1 MLVSLLRY
9 IQGYLQICVTG
20 YSPERFLNLCK
31 NKKIAIWGL
40 ESTSQ
45 GYLMYIKI
53 SGFRRLKPIIKKTKT
68 KVVIKERVGLPFFFY
83 RYRKRNLFFAGTIL
97 CFIFI
102 YSMTFFVWNIDFQGN
117 VHITDSVLMEYLSNK
132 NVTYGM
138 LKNNVNCEQLVK
150 DLRKDFEDIIWV
162 SASMDGTK
170 LMIHIKE
177 NTDTFELSEQNTNA
191 RDIVSNYAGIVK
203 QIITRSG
210 VPLVKVG
217 DMVEVGD
224 VLISGKVDILN
235 DAKEIVSQKLVLADG
250 DIVLES
256 YIPYEKEITK
266 YYNKKEYTKKKKR
279 VFYMKIG
286 NYICSLGGTKNK
298 FKYYEKRTSETQLQ
312 LSNNFFLP
320 IIFGKEEYIE
330 YTTKKT
336 EYTKEEMEKLL
347 KDDFQYFCKK
357 IKANDGKI
365 LEKNLVITHGKSK
378 VTASSLMVVEQEV
391 GIGWKIVDF

>member
-286 NYICSLGGTKNK
+286 NYICSLGGMKNK

-336 EYTKEEMEKLL
+336 EYTKKEMEKLL